1 MRQVDVIAIIAVL
14 LMLIAVLVLN
24 IVIRGA
30 FYLESLNFIIDYQN
44 NGNNSL
50 TIFYNL
56 VSLLVNTIVVC
67 VFFGLLYI
75 SFPRKITVLVFLS
88 YFLIN
93 TYMMMIMKSS
103 FQEVRPFWYD
113 QDIR

>member
-30 FYLESLNFIIDYQN
+30 FYIESLNFIIDYQN